1 MAETPAVTY
10 VPWPIA
16 HTPAPLENGEPVAG
30 RHPAEYLGPG
40 VLHYIGSEFH
50 LMAEL
55 NPYPFDPENS
65 RSFRGD
71 LVHRNTYFSDNITFS
86 FEADEDYLYFTAHFF
101 LTWQEPSDRT
111 YARARVDRNFALRWE
126 QRDDDPQRAVYIEA
140 VFMTLYRSLS
150 VAHLELG
157 DGEFFDLNE
166 DRQYHSYHMRQGDD
180 IIRLAYV
187 TKCSSRTY
195 LDVTTDYRATVL
207 SYCHPPARLA
217 WSVPTEDARY
227 TFEHTDPLIYPP
239 DTGED
244 IPEYVRRILP
254 YLPTAP
260 YRRAKRTYAP
270 ASAYRAT
277 FTPWPMTVQQGEDI
291 RGTQYPWQKL
301 VSGEF
306 LIQSPQSVP
315 FRMYLDAC
323 EPDWDSMKGD
333 RQVYAELMPNVG
345 GRRPWFGTDFTLCMR
360 RWQNNLVFSAEH
372 LTKWRAT
379 DWEVCAIAILDTEGS
394 LTWELRDEVAG
405 RGAYIEALV
414 GHIVDS
420 LGTEP
425 PVLAPGEG
433 KVLHDQDGQVS
444 SVHVNTGEA
453 MLRAL
458 TTRIWYGVDPTTG
471 QRAPYLYEAR
481 VKDQFDENSSGG
493 FSTIAWSSPEKF
505 YYWSWDREPGFVP
518 AVTDPEILRR
528 DEVDLLIPHLPV
540 APGVPSQENE
550 DDAAVPW
557 FYGASGAV
565 SDNPEP

>member
-10 VPWPIA
+10 IPWPIA

-55 NPYPFDPENS
+55 NPYPFDPKNPQL
-65 RSFRGD
+65 FRGD
-71 LVHRNTYFSDNITFS
+71 LVHRNTYFSGNITFS
-86 FEADEDYLYFTAHFF
+86 FKADEDYLYFTAHVF

-111 YARARVDRNFALRWE
+111 YARARVDRNFAFHWE
-126 QRDDDPQRAVYIEA
+126 QHDDDPQRSVYIEA
-140 VFMTLYRSLS
+140 VFMALYRSLS
-150 VAHLELG
+150 VQHLELG
-157 DGEFFDLNE
+157 DGEFLDLSK
-166 DRQYHSYHMRQGDD
+166 DRQYRSYHMRQGDN

-207 SYCHPPARLA
+207 SYCHPPAQLA

-244 IPEYVRRILP
+244 IPKYVRRILP

-360 RWQNNLVFSAEH
+360 RWQNNLVFVAEH

-379 DWEVCAIAILDTEGS
+379 DWEVCAIAILDAEGS

-414 GHIVDS
+414 GHIVQT

-425 PVLAPGEG
+425 STLAPGEG
-433 KVLHDQDGQVS
+433 KVLYDDYGQLS

-458 TTRIWYGVDPTTG
+458 ITRIWYGVDPTTG

-505 YYWSWDREPGFVP
+505 YYWSWDRVPGFVP
-518 AVTDPEILRR
+518 AVTDTEILRR

-540 APGVPSQENE
+540 SPGVPSQENE

-557 FYGASGAV
+557 FYEASTATK
-565 SDNPEP
+565 E

>member
-1 MAETPAVTY
+1 MA
-10 VPWPIA
+10 
-16 HTPAPLENGEPVAG
+16 
-30 RHPAEYLGPG
+30 
-40 VLHYIGSEFH
+40 
-50 LMAEL
+50 
-55 NPYPFDPENS
+55 
-65 RSFRGD
+65 
-71 LVHRNTYFSDNITFS
+71 
-86 FEADEDYLYFTAHFF
+86 
-101 LTWQEPSDRT
+101 
-111 YARARVDRNFALRWE
+111 
-126 QRDDDPQRAVYIEA
+126 
-140 VFMTLYRSLS
+140 LYRSLS
-150 VAHLELG
+150 VEHTALE
-157 DGEFFDLNE
+157 DGEFLDLNE
-166 DRQYHSYHMRQGDD
+166 DKRYYSYHMRQGDN

-207 SYCHPPARLA
+207 SYCHPPSQLA

-306 LIQSPQSVP
+306 LIPSPQSVP

-379 DWEVCAIAILDTEGS
+379 DWEVCAIAM
-394 LTWELRDEVAG
+394 
-405 RGAYIEALV
+405 
-414 GHIVDS
+414 
-420 LGTEP
+420 GTEP

-433 KVLHDQDGQVS
+433 KVLYDGYGQLS

-458 TTRIWYGVDPTTG
+458 ITRIWYGVNPATG
-471 QRAPYLYEAR
+471 ERAPYLYEAR

-557 FYGASGAV
+557 FYGASTATK
-565 SDNPEP
+565 E